1 MENSEIYF
9 TIDPV
14 TALDLTRHPD
24 GKGFMKPA
32 SGRFFFCLKP
42 RNLGAVMESRINRGV
57 RDSGLLAVW

>member
-9 TIDPV
+9 RIDPV

-32 SGRFFFCLKP
+32 SGRFFFRLNA
-42 RNLGAVMESRINRGV
+42 RNRRVVMEKP
-57 RDSGLLAVW
+57 D